1 MREHLL
7 ALFISGILFA
17 VFSGQPLLVL
27 SFSLPLALMDGILY
41 TVCKQYGIDFLAFR
55 MMIGIWAV
63 VLLVVFVAVNLS
75 SYLKFFTRFSLEIFV
90 VVPALVLLGY
100 GFAHMC
106 YMIRNYAALPGTFA
120 NETCQCVRTTMELYN
135 STSSPMLVT
144 NSTTATAAANINT
157 TLQATT
163 VALNNITTVLMNN
176 TTTASLVNSSD
187 FMTTTTSTITNL
199 LQQTTTTPVEGAVLS
214 KSRLVKV
221 VQQGIHFRDCIQA
234 NGMSLEGGACMHGV
248 YPFTSILTV
257 SSIVLLF
264 FLTSFQHLG
273 YLPKQVSDVLYY
285 FLFLKRITQNKIWA
299 PWFIIGQSFDLNG
312 LISARAIISQRWSA
326 E

>member
-1 MREHLL
+1 M
-7 ALFISGILFA
+7 
-17 VFSGQPLLVL
+17 FSGQPLLVL

-41 TVCKQYGIDFLAFR
+41 TVCEQYGIDFLAFR

-106 YMIRNYAALPGTFA
+106 YMIRDYAALPGTFA
-120 NETCQCVRTTMELYN
+120 NETCQCVRTVIEPFNT
-135 STSSPMLVT
+135 TSVPMLVT
-144 NSTTATAAANINT
+144 NDTATTSGVKT
-157 TLQATT
+157 TLQAPIT
-163 VALNNITTVLMNN
+163 VALVNITTVLMKN
-176 TTTASLVNSSD
+176 TTTALMNASD
-187 FMTTTTSTITNL
+187 LMTSTTNSL
-199 LQQTTTTPVEGAVLS
+199 LQQTTTPAGTVAS
-214 KSRLVKV
+214 KFRLVKV

-234 NGMSLEGGACMHGV
+234 NGMSLEGSACMYGV

-257 SSIVLLF
+257 SSIVLLL

-273 YLPKQVSDVLYY
+273 YLPKQVSDEI
-285 FLFLKRITQNKIWA
+285 FFFFA
-299 PWFIIGQSFDLNG
+299 
-312 LISARAIISQRWSA
+312 
-326 E
+326 

>member
-1 MREHLL
+1 MQGTREHLM

-106 YMIRNYAALPGTFA
+106 YMIRDYAALPGTFA
-120 NETCQCVRTTMELYN
+120 NETCQCVRTIMKPFNT
-135 STSSPMLVT
+135 TSAPMLVINGT
-144 NSTTATAAANINT
+144 TTTIAAAATTASIKT
-157 TLQATT
+157 TLQAPTA
-163 VALNNITTVLMNN
+163 VSLNNMTTVLMKNASTTVPSMVMN
-176 TTTASLVNSSD
+176 ASDFISTTASN
-187 FMTTTTSTITNL
+187 TI
-199 LQQTTTTPVEGAVLS
+199 LQQTTTTGTVVN
-214 KSRLVKV
+214 KFRLETV
-221 VQQGIHFRDCIQA
+221 VQHGIHFRDCIQA

-273 YLPKQVSDVLYY
+273 YLPKQVSVRVS
-285 FLFLKRITQNKIWA
+285 K
-299 PWFIIGQSFDLNG
+299 
-312 LISARAIISQRWSA
+312 
-326 E
+326 